1 MPRMAFDLGVEECSA
16 NGTKGK
22 DKSKEGKLRG
32 NGRQSEAGADYFL
45 NSKAYCL
52 SNCKPTI
59 IFNEKGDLDSLL

>member
-1 MPRMAFDLGVEECSA
+1 MPRRAFDLGVGDCTT

-22 DKSKEGKLRG
+22 NKSKEGKLHG

-52 SNCKPTI
+52 SHCKPTI
-59 IFNEKGDLDSLL
+59 IFNEKRDLDSLL